1 MGKEE
6 GNVFVPFLQSF
17 TGAKV
22 SDTLI
27 IIQIKIAL
35 ISIYTF
41 GIHDNLSFLLF
52 FSLLALS
59 TGI

>member
-41 GIHDNLSFLLF
+41 GM
-52 FSLLALS
+52 
-59 TGI
+59 